1 MVNKTAYDRVKA
13 ARRPDKI
20 GTSELIHGLTTD
32 FFELH
37 GDRLEADDQ
46 AIIGGVGL
54 LKGKPITVFGIQR
67 VKIQTKTLPATLA
80 VQRQR
85 GIVKRFA

>member
-37 GDRLEADDQ
+37 GDR
-46 AIIGGVGL
+46 
-54 LKGKPITVFGIQR
+54 
-67 VKIQTKTLPATLA
+67 
-80 VQRQR
+80 
-85 GIVKRFA
+85 